1 MVNPTFATIKR
12 NDVQIQTKRSRFLF
26 IYIKANGFR
35 SDQVSE
41 STTEMKRK
49 GKKSAAQQQ

>member
-12 NDVQIQTKRSRFLF
+12 NDVQIQTKCSRLLF

-35 SDQVSE
+35 WDQVRID
-41 STTEMKRK
+41 KRNEK
-49 GKKSAAQQQ
+49 ENGKHQQ